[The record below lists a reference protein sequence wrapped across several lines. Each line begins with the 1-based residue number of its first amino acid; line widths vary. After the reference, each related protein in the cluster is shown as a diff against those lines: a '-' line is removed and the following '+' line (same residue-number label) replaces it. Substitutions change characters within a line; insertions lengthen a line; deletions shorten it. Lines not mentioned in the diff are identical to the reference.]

1 MTQYMLMFSLG
12 PVQTFIAQA
21 RKTRDLW
28 IGSLLLSKLMEVAM
42 DGIKG
47 EFIFPAT
54 RKVEDT
60 PDIPNK
66 YIAIFA
72 DLSQAQTA
80 AAQSKRQIAE
90 RWQHICDA
98 VWKEI
103 IADHGDEET
112 RRIWKRQTGVNPET
126 QQIDLDTLFEVYWAI
141 VERKERKDYGDWFEG
156 TESLLAARKRLRDFK
171 ADEEPGEKSAI
182 SGEREILRRS
192 ETSPKEIQRF
202 WVEVAAHHS

>member
-80 AAQSKRQIAE
+80 AAQVYWDDVQE
-90 RWQHICDA
+90 GQ
-98 VWKEI
+98 EI
-103 IADHGDEET
+103 PSLKKNVT
-112 RRIWKRQTGVNPET
+112 T
-126 QQIDLDTLFEVYWAI
+126 QQLVQWAAASGDFYRRGHRAHRPRHAGSDPG
-141 VERKERKDYGDWFEG
+141 ERAAV
-156 TESLLAARKRLRDFK
+156 AAR
-171 ADEEPGEKSAI
+171 
-182 SGEREILRRS
+182 
-192 ETSPKEIQRF
+192 
-202 WVEVAAHHS
+202 

>member
-1 MTQYMLMFSLG
+1 MLLFSVG

-47 EFIFPAT
+47 KFIFPAT
-54 RKVEDT
+54 QKVEDT

-66 YIAIFA
+66 YVAIFA
-72 DLSQAQTA
+72 DLSQAQAA

-90 RWQHICDA
+90 RWQGICDA

-103 IADHGDEET
+103 IAGYGDEET
-112 RRIWKRQTGVNPET
+112 RRIWKRQTGVDPNT
-126 QQIDLDTLFEVYWAI
+126 HQTDMDTLFETYWAI
-141 VERKERKDYGDWFEG
+141 VERKERQDYGD
-156 TESLLAARKRLRDFK
+156 
-171 ADEEPGEKSAI
+171 
-182 SGEREILRRS
+182 
-192 ETSPKEIQRF
+192 
-202 WVEVAAHHS
+202 